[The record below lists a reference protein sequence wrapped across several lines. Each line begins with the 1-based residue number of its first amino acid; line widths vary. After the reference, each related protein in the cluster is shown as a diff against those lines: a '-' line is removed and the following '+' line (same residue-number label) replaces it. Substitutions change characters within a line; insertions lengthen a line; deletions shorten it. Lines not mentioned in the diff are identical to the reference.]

1 MPRIPRRLIQNTNI
15 HTINFYVNPDSL
27 SILNFI
33 YEFLITSIIGSI
45 RGYKTIKG
53 KDEIRKERERRV
65 GTFGSEIQTLTHSN
79 TSSILSI
86 PYLLTFFFFFTRFAS
101 RLSFLVS
108 IKYAKSPAES
118 WRPLSPQRC
127 YLRIMN
133 VVRQSI
139 MIATRPGQFSPL

>member
-1 MPRIPRRLIQNTNI
+1 MPRIPRRLIQYTNI

-53 KDEIRKERERRV
+53 KDEIRKEREGRV

-86 PYLLTFFFFFTRFAS
+86 PYLLTFFFFFYPF
-101 RLSFLVS
+101 RLTAFLPRLYK
-108 IKYAKSPAES
+108 I
-118 WRPLSPQRC
+118 C
-127 YLRIMN
+127 
-133 VVRQSI
+133 
-139 MIATRPGQFSPL
+139 